1 MPRWRRANTAK
12 KFLPYSPAFLTP
24 ARAAPLNPDLPP
36 AIAANQHIFDEYFEE
51 GFTQTLDENILQLLD
66 RVWFRSKLVGFE
78 NYPQRNNPD
87 RPLIFASNHSGMAFP
102 WDAIVAL
109 SHLWRH
115 LLATT
120 GSLQDLPRP
129 LSAPLLSATALM
141 NPYLVK
147 EFWKKCG
154 SVDATT
160 LNFETMMYYQ
170 DHNLMLYP
178 EGVPGIG
185 KGFNRKYE
193 LQRLAT
199 SMLRL
204 SLQHNTDIVPFYTI
218 NAEYLNPFAYSFEWI
233 NRHTKKIGIPFL
245 PITVLLVLVL
255 VQPWAFYLALPAQLT
270 FVMGTRIRPSHLT
283 DKKHDELTREEYL
296 QLSEQVRQLM
306 QTEMNAAVLAHGQH
320 PYQWREL
327 WQRIKENWR
336 YFPFFLPFAWPAA
349 FAEFERLY
357 VKEGRRNFRMQLDR
371 PGAWLR
377 MMWRNPITLAY
388 FVPLLGWIPL
398 AIKGYRGHK
407 LSKKP

>member
-1 MPRWRRANTAK
+1 MEIP
-12 KFLPYSPAFLTP
+12 
-24 ARAAPLNPDLPP
+24 PDLV
-36 AIAANQHIFDEYFEE
+36 ANQHIYYDYFDES
-51 GFTQTLDENILQLLD
+51 FTRTLDENLLQLLD

-78 NYPQRNNPD
+78 NFPQRNNPA

-109 SHLWRH
+109 AHLFRT
-115 LLATT
+115 LSDQNGLMA
-120 GSLQDLPRP
+120 DMPRP
-129 LSAPLLSATALM
+129 LSAPVLSATNLM

-147 EFWKKCG
+147 DFWKKCG
-154 SVDATT
+154 SVEATT
-160 LNFETMMYYQ
+160 RNFETMMYYP

-204 SLQHNTDIVPFYTI
+204 GLQHGTDIVPFYTI
-218 NAEYLNPFAYSFEWI
+218 NAEYLNPFAYSFEWV
-233 NRHTKKIGIPFL
+233 NRLTREIGISFL
-245 PITVLLVLVL
+245 PITPLLLLVL

-270 FVMGTRIRPSHLT
+270 FVLGTRIRPSDLT
-283 DKKHDELTREEYL
+283 DKQYDELSRDEYL
-296 QLSEQVRQLM
+296 ALSEQVRQRM
-306 QTEMNAAVLAHGQH
+306 QTELNAAVLAHGQR
-320 PYQWREL
+320 PYRWREL
-327 WQRIKENWR
+327 WQRMKENWR

-349 FAEFERLY
+349 FTEFERRY
-357 VKEGRRNFRMQLDR
+357 VREGQRGFQMPLTR

-377 MMWRNPITLAY
+377 MLWRNPLTLAY

-398 AIKGYRGHK
+398 AIKGYKDNK
-407 LSKKP
+407 L